1 MRRPLGSI
9 LGSASLAWLLA
20 LGACLTGCS
29 NSAGTPGAAA
39 AAGGSR
45 YIILM
50 NNESPFWDAVRVG
63 MNEEAKRLGVDAV
76 LEPNSTGP
84 AGQIEKLRQYGT
96 QSDIAGVA
104 VCAADAANASLVDEM
119 RKLAERGIPI
129 ITLDSDVDRGKF
141 RDARFAFIG
150 TDNLKGGKTLGVAA
164 KNLVPDGGA
173 YVQFVGRIGAQNAIE
188 RMDGF
193 KEGAGEK
200 LVERDR
206 MGDETDRTRA
216 RENVRNA
223 IRNHPDANVL
233 VGIWSYNAP
242 AIAEIV
248 KAEDKQD
255 KITVVAFDAEQQAI
269 NYLEQ
274 GLIQVL
280 VVQNPYEMGAQSVRL
295 LKSLKEKDD
304 ATVKEMFPNHGQ
316 PEGDLYDT
324 GLKVVVPDGSPLKAE
339 MFDSNVQFMPV
350 AEFRAWLAKYNLNA
364 S

>member
-1 MRRPLGSI
+1 
-9 LGSASLAWLLA
+9 
-20 LGACLTGCS
+20 
-29 NSAGTPGAAA
+29 
-39 AAGGSR
+39 
-45 YIILM
+45 
-50 NNESPFWDAVRVG
+50 
-63 MNEEAKRLGVDAV
+63 
-76 LEPNSTGP
+76 
-84 AGQIEKLRQYGT
+84 
-96 QSDIAGVA
+96 
-104 VCAADAANASLVDEM
+104 
-119 RKLAERGIPI
+119 
-129 ITLDSDVDRGKF
+129 
-141 RDARFAFIG
+141 
-150 TDNLKGGKTLGVAA
+150 
-164 KNLVPDGGA
+164 
-173 YVQFVGRIGAQNAIE
+173 
-188 RMDGF
+188 
-193 KEGAGEK
+193 
-200 LVERDR
+200 

-248 KAEDKQD
+248 KAENQQD

-295 LKSLKEKDD
+295 LKALKGKDD

-339 MFDSNVQFMPV
+339 MFDANVQFMPV